1 MSDDQVEEQIN
12 DSITFSRFI
21 SLGFEHTAPDHS
33 TISRFRTALTV
44 LGLMDKLMRELN
56 KQFKKYNIDRVSE
69 GVIVDATIVDSP
81 YHPHLPKNLVIA
93 GDRED
98 TRSELQ
104 KLDEVAYHAEL
115 KYTEPSIDH
124 EARWVS
130 RGKVSRFGFKHHVVT
145 DPNGI
150 VLSVLTTPA
159 NVTDTTMF
167 KPLLDTVSLPP
178 ATPVLCDKGY
188 SSASNSDYLCA
199 HHLTDGIMHKK
210 PRVKS
215 YRQRWKAVIVPSVQ
229 VGMSSNA
236 LLVVSIVGCVV
247 VMRVIAVLL
256 RYTRSACWSLLPTTS
271 NVCFV
276 YRYAKYVAGSPYCAL
291 LCRNGAKGT

>member
-1 MSDDQVEEQIN
+1 MSDYQVEERIN

-33 TISRFRTALTV
+33 TISRFRTALTE

-69 GVIVDATIVDSP
+69 GVLVDATIVDSP

-159 NVTDTTMF
+159 NVTDTTIF

-178 ATPVLCDKGY
+178 ATPVLCGKGY

-199 HHLTDGIMHKK
+199 HHLTDDIMHKK
-210 PRVKS
+210 PKG
-215 YRQRWKAVIVPSVQ
+215 KE
-229 VGMSSNA
+229 
-236 LLVVSIVGCVV
+236 L
-247 VMRVIAVLL
+247 
-256 RYTRSACWSLLPTTS
+256 
-271 NVCFV
+271 
-276 YRYAKYVAGSPYCAL
+276 SP
-291 LCRNGAKGT
+291 K